1 MSPVRIIAIIC
12 TAQFFAQ
19 IGAFSVPALL
29 PTFIDR
35 WNLSG
40 TEAGWIIGA
49 FYASYTLTVP
59 ILVSLTDRID
69 PKRIYLGAVLLT
81 AIAALGYATLADGFW
96 SAFVFRLIAG
106 IGWAGTYM
114 PGLKALGDF
123 VEGPQQSRGVA
134 IHAGSVGVSGAASF
148 IVTSIIAS
156 YFGWRW
162 GIAFGGIGAVLS
174 FLIMAFLLP
183 SREPKAP
190 GDAGQT
196 RLLDF
201 RPVLRNRSALAYSLG
216 YCFHTWEMNALRA
229 WVVTFLTFTLATNGG
244 STTLLAP
251 AAIDTV
257 LCLAGVWSSLFGNEI
272 SRQIGRQ
279 RFIIYGMIASM
290 AVAGVIGFTSS
301 VSYELAAGLCVVYG
315 ILIWAASSSLT
326 AGTVGSAMVGQRGA
340 TMAVHSTLGY
350 AGGFVGP
357 LVMGAILDLAGGESA
372 FAWGIAFAH
381 VSAIMAL
388 GLLTMI
394 VLQPKALAGD
404 RDN

>member
-81 AIAALGYATLADGFW
+81 AIAALGYATLANGFW

-162 GIAFGGIGAVLS
+162 GIAFGGIGAVLA

-190 GDAGQT
+190 GDAGQ
-196 RLLDF
+196 RQ
-201 RPVLRNRSALAYSLG
+201 AL
-216 YCFHTWEMNALRA
+216 
-229 WVVTFLTFTLATNGG
+229 VTGRGG
-244 STTLLAP
+244 VDLP
-251 AAIDTV
+251 
-257 LCLAGVWSSLFGNEI
+257 
-272 SRQIGRQ
+272 RGRRKIQ
-279 RFIIYGMIASM
+279 FIINSQFFFEKVSM
-290 AVAGVIGFTSS
+290 S
-301 VSYELAAGLCVVYG
+301 
-315 ILIWAASSSLT
+315 
-326 AGTVGSAMVGQRGA
+326 RN
-340 TMAVHSTLGY
+340 HN
-350 AGGFVGP
+350 
-357 LVMGAILDLAGGESA
+357 
-372 FAWGIAFAH
+372 
-381 VSAIMAL
+381 
-388 GLLTMI
+388 
-394 VLQPKALAGD
+394 KK
-404 RDN
+404 